1 VSSDLKS
8 LAVFVALAVGQTAW
22 ADSFLFDPMTN
33 GRVQLPSWISSRPVA
48 IASNHSELSFD
59 IVPVPED
66 DDLAV
71 TTVFAEQIGAYL
83 SVYWQP
89 DGGSRQLICANL
101 FENIDLPNQR
111 TLLINRPTMGGPGK
125 LILQSSSSVLNIL
138 RVRLDWV
145 RPGAVRLSDSV
156 PNGALITTGGK
167 LYSPE
172 EVDGSPLTAIADTW
186 EGKVLTTSITDNA
199 ERIEQ
204 GVAYPVSI
212 PGAVKRARL
221 EVLVNGLPLNGTVD
235 LWVNGQLAGKLAME
249 VPDLTD
255 PGFGQD
261 SASGDQFSGWRK
273 GVLFIPADQLK
284 KGDNIFEFQGPPK
297 TALAIRDFLLQ
308 IQYAAD

>member
-1 VSSDLKS
+1 MSLDLKS
-8 LAVFVALAVGQTAW
+8 LALFGVLAIGQTAW

-33 GRVQLPSWISSRPVA
+33 GRVKLPPWIPSRPVA

-59 IVPVPED
+59 IVPVAED

-71 TTVFAEQIGAYL
+71 TTVFAEQTGAYL

-89 DGGSRQLICANL
+89 NGGSRQLICANL

-145 RPGAVRLSDSV
+145 RPGVVRLDDSV
-156 PNGALITTGGK
+156 PNGALVTTGGK

-186 EGKVLTTSITDNA
+186 EGKILTTSITDNA

-204 GVAYPVSI
+204 GVAYPVSV

-221 EVLVNGLPLNGTVD
+221 EVLVNGLPLDGTVD

-261 SASGDQFSGWRK
+261 PAWGDQYSGWRK
-273 GVLFIPADQLK
+273 GVLFIPAGQLK
-284 KGDNIFEFQGPPK
+284 KGDNVFEFQGPPK